1 MLVFSIFRQT
11 RPRRLSRFLSLEP
24 VLESFE
30 ANKKGINSDKAH
42 GGSRA
47 RDAGA
52 LGLRLLCDGKL
63 IVTLPE

>member
-24 VLESFE
+24 ILESFE
-30 ANKKGINSDKAH
+30 ANKKGISSDKAH

-47 RDAGA
+47 RDAGSA
-52 LGLRLLCDGKL
+52 GA
-63 IVTLPE
+63 TLAMRW